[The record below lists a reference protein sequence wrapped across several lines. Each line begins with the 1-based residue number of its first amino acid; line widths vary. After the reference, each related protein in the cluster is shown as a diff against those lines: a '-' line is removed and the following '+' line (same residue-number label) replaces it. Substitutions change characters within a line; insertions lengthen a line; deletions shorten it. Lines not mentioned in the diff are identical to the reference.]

1 MKQAVVIVNLGTPSA
16 PTTQAVRLFLKEFL
30 SDPRVVE
37 VSRIIWNCILHG
49 IILPFRSP
57 KVAAAYE
64 KIWWENGSPLR
75 VITESQ
81 VALLDAK
88 LHDSMGSNAPLVR
101 HAMTYSGPSIAAVVD
116 ELLQE
121 GAEHILLL
129 PLYPQ
134 YSATTTGSVY
144 DRVTEIVT
152 QSRNIPELQV
162 IKQYFDHPL
171 YIDALAQ
178 TVREHWQKDGRPSR
192 LLMSFHGI
200 PQRNCDLGDP
210 YYEQCKTTASL
221 LANQLNLSADEWQ
234 LSFQSRL
241 GRAQWLTPYTI
252 DVVESWGKE
261 KLQSMA
267 VICPAF
273 SADCLETLEEINV
286 ENRKVFQ
293 DNGGG
298 RFSVV
303 TCLNDHAAHIDL
315 MAALV
320 KSYLPGP
327 PEENN

>member
-1 MKQAVVIVNLGTPSA
+1 MKQAVIVVNLGTPA
-16 PTTQAVRLFLKEFL
+16 EPTTKAVRAFLKEFL
-30 SDPRVVE
+30 SDRRVVE
-37 VSRIIWNCILHG
+37 VPRLIWNCILHG

-57 KVAAAYE
+57 KVAEAYK

-81 VALLDAK
+81 ARLLQQT
-88 LHDSMGSNAPLVR
+88 LSSRMGESAPTVC
-101 HAMTYSGPSIAAVVD
+101 HAMTYSGPSIETVVNR
-116 ELLQE
+116 LVAE
-121 GAEHILLL
+121 GVEHILIL

-144 DRVTEIVT
+144 DQVT
-152 QSRNIPELQV
+152 QIVSKSRNIPEIQV

-171 YIDALAQ
+171 YIKALAESV
-178 TVREHWQKDGRPSR
+178 TAHWQSKGRAQR

-210 YYEQCKTTASL
+210 YYEQCKTTATL
-221 LANQLNLSADEWQ
+221 LAEQLQLQPEQWQ

-252 DVVESWGKE
+252 DIVQQWGQQQLESM
-261 KLQSMA
+261 Q

-286 ENRKVFQ
+286 ENREEFIQ
-293 DNGGG
+293 HGGG
-298 RFSVV
+298 EFSLIP
-303 TCLNDHAAHIDL
+303 CLNDSAAHIDL
-315 MAALV
+315 LAALTQA
-320 KSYLPGP
+320 YLPGT
-327 PEENN
+327 NR